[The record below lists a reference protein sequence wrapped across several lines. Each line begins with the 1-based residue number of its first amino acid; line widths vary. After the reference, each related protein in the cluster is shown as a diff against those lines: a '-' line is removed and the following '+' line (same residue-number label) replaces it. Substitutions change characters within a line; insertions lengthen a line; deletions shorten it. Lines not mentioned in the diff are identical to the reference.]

1 MFGLYFEATCP
12 NCGQKHPVSL
22 GACTG
27 YYKVNNYELEY
38 TDYICPLC
46 GKKYWLSH
54 GFSAAIDTK
63 KMNESDTKTWLY
75 GACW

>member
-1 MFGLYFEATCP
+1 MFGLYFEAICP

-22 GACTG
+22 GAGTG
-27 YYKVNNYELEY
+27 YYKVNDYELEY
-38 TDYICPLC
+38 TDCICPLC
-46 GKKYWLSH
+46 DKPYWLSH

-63 KMNESDTKTWLY
+63 KMNKSDTKTWLY

>member
-54 GFSAAIDTK
+54 SFSAAIDIK